1 MGERLYL
8 LNKKGIAGLARISLQ
23 PPSWAYETPALPLQT
38 HIMRWNGTPV
48 VGCRGGYRFV
58 DCGSRERQV
67 KITGCNPHRF
77 CFITC

>member
-1 MGERLYL
+1 MLYL

-38 HIMRWNGTPV
+38 HIMRWMGLPWWMT
-48 VGCRGGYRFV
+48 GGYRCV